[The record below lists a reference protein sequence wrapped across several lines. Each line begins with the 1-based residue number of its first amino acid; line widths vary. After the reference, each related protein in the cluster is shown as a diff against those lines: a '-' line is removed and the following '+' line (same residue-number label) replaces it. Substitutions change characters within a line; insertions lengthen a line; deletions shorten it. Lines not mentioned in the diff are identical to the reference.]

1 MGTTYGTGFG
11 YYKNGGLSSASIS
24 YVRYNG
30 RFQTTQYL
38 TNDLEWYKSNT
49 TYFDYSVV
57 GVTPLLDPAD
67 ETKLLTQNFWGN
79 LNRATNDL
87 GGTVFDGSD
96 GSTSGYLVDNYTGLG
111 WYLQTPINGAP
122 SWIDSANTIKTLTV
136 VGYSSW
142 RMLSKFDATNILT
155 TDGSTNILED
165 NGASYGKE
173 STFLLDSNS
182 TTGVGSWL
190 RVGTDY
196 LSSTLFQLVD
206 PNASFASTGSIICR
220 NHF

>member
-1 MGTTYGTGFG
+1 MGTTYGAGFG
-11 YYKNGGLSSASIS
+11 YYKNNGLGSNVIS

-30 RFQTTQYL
+30 RFQDTQHL
-38 TNDLEWYKSNT
+38 TNDLSWQKANT

-57 GVTPLLDPAD
+57 GITPILDPAD
-67 ETKLLTQNFWGN
+67 ETKLLTANFWGN

-87 GGTVFDGSD
+87 GGSVFDGSD

-111 WYLQTPINGAP
+111 WYLQTPIVP
-122 SWIDSANTIKTLTV
+122 PTTWSDSSDTIKTLTV
-136 VGYSSW
+136 VGYSNW
-142 RMLSKFDATNILT
+142 RMLSKFDAINILT
-155 TDGSTNILED
+155 TDGSSNILED

-182 TTGVGSWL
+182 ATEVGLWL

-196 LSSTLFQLVD
+196 LSSTLFQLVS
-206 PNASFASTGSIICR
+206 PTTAFADTGSIICR

>member
-1 MGTTYGTGFG
+1 MGATYGTGFG
-11 YYKNGGLSSASIS
+11 YYKNGGLSYAPIS

-38 TNDLEWYKSNT
+38 TNDLDWQKSNT
-49 TYFDYSVV
+49 TYFDYSIV

-96 GSTSGYLVDNYTGLG
+96 GSTNAYLVDNYTGLG
-111 WYLQTPINGAP
+111 WYLQTPILGGDN
-122 SWIDSANTIKTLTV
+122 WIDSANTITTLTIADY
-136 VGYSSW
+136 GSW
-142 RMLSKFDATNILT
+142 RMLAKFDAINILT

-165 NGASYGKE
+165 NGASYGKD
-173 STFLLDSNS
+173 STYLLDSNS
-182 TTGVGSWL
+182 ATEVGSWL
-190 RVGTDY
+190 RVATDY

-206 PNASFASTGSIICR
+206 PNTSFASTGSIICR